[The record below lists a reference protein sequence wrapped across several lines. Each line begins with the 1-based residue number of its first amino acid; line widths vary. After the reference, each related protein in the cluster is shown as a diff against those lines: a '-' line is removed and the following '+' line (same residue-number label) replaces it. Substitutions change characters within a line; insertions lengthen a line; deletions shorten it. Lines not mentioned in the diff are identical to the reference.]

1 MLRSSAWH
9 NGFRGELYY
18 SCTLI
23 YTLFTSILHFYCLF
37 LLFVWL
43 LFVKK
48 LRQFLSVCM
57 ILVIFAFSALTLLI
71 GWQEGHPACKKLSS
85 GLLAWLSA
93 WSEVQTCIWP
103 SWCHCHSLSLASVKS
118 RLVFTFL
125 VPAHLGSPRQRDVKW
140 VCELQPLMSTYAS
153 PGCYSYSTNTF
164 TLSFDLESL
173 TSDLTFQSHMSCGR
187 DPYRQKWSF
196 KNQG

>member
-1 MLRSSAWH
+1 MGLEVNYTTAAHWFTHCSHR
-9 NGFRGELYY
+9 YY
-18 SCTLI
+18 IFIVC
-23 YTLFTSILHFYCLF
+23 FYVC
-37 LLFVWL
+37 VM

-48 LRQFLSVCM
+48 LRRFLSVCM
-57 ILVIFAFSALTLLI
+57 ILVIFAFSALTLLV
-71 GWQEGHPACKKLSS
+71 GRQEGHPACKKLSS

-118 RLVFTFL
+118 RLLFTFL
-125 VPAHLGSPRQRDVKW
+125 VPAHLGSPKTW
-140 VCELQPLMSTYAS
+140 VCVLQPLMSTYAS

>member
-1 MLRSSAWH
+1 MIEVRPTASPRPYALDFLSAAHATRHATLARSWWRH
-9 NGFRGELYY
+9 NGYY
-18 SCTLI
+18 
-23 YTLFTSILHFYCLF
+23 YC
-37 LLFVWL
+37 
-43 LFVKK
+43 
-48 LRQFLSVCM
+48 RRY
-57 ILVIFAFSALTLLI
+57 AFSALTLLV
-71 GWQEGHPACKKLSS
+71 GRQEGHTACKKLSS

-125 VPAHLGSPRQRDVKW
+125 VPAHLGSPRQRAVKW
-140 VCELQPLMSTYAS
+140 VCVLQPLMSTYAS

-173 TSDLTFQSHMSCGR
+173 TNDLTFQYHMSCGR